1 MIEIRGLAK
10 SYGDHQ
16 ALCDVSLSIRPGEFV
31 VVLGPSGAGKST
43 LLRCINRLIEP
54 TAGDIVVDG
63 TSLSSNRRDLRL
75 LRRNVAM
82 IFQQHNLVKR
92 LCVLKNV
99 LVGRMADL
107 SPILSSAAALP
118 RGRREDRAALPRA
131 GRDDATRPRSR
142 ADALSGGE
150 QQRVGIA
157 RALAQQPKFML
168 ADEPVAS
175 LDPKTSRIV
184 LTYLKKSCKES
195 NIAVLCNLHQID
207 YALEFAERVVGL
219 SAGRVVYDGP
229 PAGVSGDVIR
239 SIYPGLDDP
248 NVLDAAQRL
257 TERRRAAAEADRRRS
272 PLSKRGPETM
282 SLQFVVNKPRGPLG
296 WWIMVPIL
304 RRHASP
310 SSGGRPSAPSSASP
324 ASSTGLPWIGDF
336 LGRMLP
342 PNFAFM
348 QKLVQPAIETVQI
361 ALWGTLLGIVLAL
374 PVCFFAARNLSPMP
388 AVFHSL
394 RQVLNVMRGINE
406 IILALIFVAAVGLGP
421 FAGVLAIALH
431 GAGMLGKF
439 FAEAIEE
446 IDEGPLD
453 ALRAAGA
460 GTLAD
465 ASCSACC
472 RRSCRPGSASCS
484 TASRP
489 TSASRPCSAWSAR
502 AASASS

>member
-92 LCVLKNV
+92 LSVLKNV

-107 SPILSSAAALP
+107 SPILSSLQLFPEADVKIALHCLEQVAMSHKA
-118 RGRREDRAALPRA
+118 RN
-131 GRDDATRPRSR
+131 R
-142 ADALSGGE
+142 ADTLSGGE

-175 LDPKTSRIV
+175 LDPKTSRTV
-184 LTYLKKSCKES
+184 LNYLKKSCKES

-219 SAGRVVYDGP
+219 SAGRVVYDGA

-257 TERRRAAAEADRRRS
+257 TERRRAAAEAEGALATATVD
-272 PLSKRGPETM
+272 
-282 SLQFVVNKPRGPLG
+282 
-296 WWIMVPIL
+296 
-304 RRHASP
+304 
-310 SSGGRPSAPSSASP
+310 GRA
-324 ASSTGLPWIGDF
+324 
-336 LGRMLP
+336 
-342 PNFAFM
+342 
-348 QKLVQPAIETVQI
+348 
-361 ALWGTLLGIVLAL
+361 
-374 PVCFFAARNLSPMP
+374 
-388 AVFHSL
+388 
-394 RQVLNVMRGINE
+394 
-406 IILALIFVAAVGLGP
+406 
-421 FAGVLAIALH
+421 
-431 GAGMLGKF
+431 
-439 FAEAIEE
+439 
-446 IDEGPLD
+446 
-453 ALRAAGA
+453 
-460 GTLAD
+460 
-465 ASCSACC
+465 
-472 RRSCRPGSASCS
+472 
-484 TASRP
+484 
-489 TSASRPCSAWSAR
+489 
-502 AASASS
+502 

>member
-16 ALCDVSLSIRPGEFV
+16 ALHDVSLSIRPGEFV

-63 TSLSSNRRDLRL
+63 TPLSSNRRDLRL

-92 LCVLKNV
+92 LSVLKNV

-107 SPILSSAAALP
+107 SPILSSLQLFPEADVKIALHCLEQVAMSHKA
-118 RGRREDRAALPRA
+118 RN
-131 GRDDATRPRSR
+131 R

-175 LDPKTSRIV
+175 LDPKTSRTV

-219 SAGRVVYDGP
+219 SGGRVVYDGA

-257 TERRRAAAEADRRRS
+257 TERRRAAAEA
-272 PLSKRGPETM
+272 E
-282 SLQFVVNKPRGPLG
+282 
-296 WWIMVPIL
+296 
-304 RRHASP
+304 A
-310 SSGGRPSAPSSASP
+310 
-324 ASSTGLPWIGDF
+324 
-336 LGRMLP
+336 
-342 PNFAFM
+342 
-348 QKLVQPAIETVQI
+348 
-361 ALWGTLLGIVLAL
+361 VLAL
-374 PVCFFAARNLSPMP
+374 
-388 AVFHSL
+388 
-394 RQVLNVMRGINE
+394 
-406 IILALIFVAAVGLGP
+406 
-421 FAGVLAIALH
+421 
-431 GAGMLGKF
+431 
-439 FAEAIEE
+439 
-446 IDEGPLD
+446 EG
-453 ALRAAGA
+453 RA
-460 GTLAD
+460 
-465 ASCSACC
+465 
-472 RRSCRPGSASCS
+472 
-484 TASRP
+484 
-489 TSASRPCSAWSAR
+489 
-502 AASASS
+502 

>member
-16 ALCDVSLSIRPGEFV
+16 ALHDVSLSIRPGEFV

-54 TAGDIVVDG
+54 SAGDIVVDG
-63 TSLSSNRRDLRL
+63 TPLTSNRRDLRL

-92 LCVLKNV
+92 LSVLKNV

-107 SPILSSAAALP
+107 SPILSSLQLFPEADVKIALNCLEQVAMSHKA
-118 RGRREDRAALPRA
+118 RN
-131 GRDDATRPRSR
+131 R

-175 LDPKTSRIV
+175 LDPKTSRTV

-219 SAGRVVYDGP
+219 SAGRVVYDGA

-257 TERRRAAAEADRRRS
+257 TERRRAAAEA
-272 PLSKRGPETM
+272 
-282 SLQFVVNKPRGPLG
+282 
-296 WWIMVPIL
+296 
-304 RRHASP
+304 
-310 SSGGRPSAPSSASP
+310 
-324 ASSTGLPWIGDF
+324 
-336 LGRMLP
+336 
-342 PNFAFM
+342 
-348 QKLVQPAIETVQI
+348 ETVP
-361 ALWGTLLGIVLAL
+361 AL
-374 PVCFFAARNLSPMP
+374 
-388 AVFHSL
+388 
-394 RQVLNVMRGINE
+394 
-406 IILALIFVAAVGLGP
+406 
-421 FAGVLAIALH
+421 
-431 GAGMLGKF
+431 
-439 FAEAIEE
+439 
-446 IDEGPLD
+446 EG
-453 ALRAAGA
+453 RA
-460 GTLAD
+460 
-465 ASCSACC
+465 
-472 RRSCRPGSASCS
+472 
-484 TASRP
+484 
-489 TSASRPCSAWSAR
+489 
-502 AASASS
+502 

>member
-16 ALCDVSLSIRPGEFV
+16 ALQDVSLSIRPGEFV

-92 LCVLKNV
+92 LSVLKNV

-107 SPILSSAAALP
+107 SPILSSLQLFPEADVKIALHCL
-118 RGRREDRAALPRA
+118 EQVAMSHKA
-131 GRDDATRPRSR
+131 RSR

-184 LTYLKKSCKES
+184 LNYLKKSCKDS

-229 PAGVSGDVIR
+229 PAGVNGDVIR

-257 TERRRAAAEADRRRS
+257 TERRRAAAEA
-272 PLSKRGPETM
+272 ET
-282 SLQFVVNKPRGPLG
+282 
-296 WWIMVPIL
+296 
-304 RRHASP
+304 A
-310 SSGGRPSAPSSASP
+310 
-324 ASSTGLPWIGDF
+324 
-336 LGRMLP
+336 
-342 PNFAFM
+342 
-348 QKLVQPAIETVQI
+348 
-361 ALWGTLLGIVLAL
+361 LAL
-374 PVCFFAARNLSPMP
+374 
-388 AVFHSL
+388 
-394 RQVLNVMRGINE
+394 
-406 IILALIFVAAVGLGP
+406 
-421 FAGVLAIALH
+421 
-431 GAGMLGKF
+431 
-439 FAEAIEE
+439 EE
-446 IDEGPLD
+446 
-453 ALRAAGA
+453 RA
-460 GTLAD
+460 
-465 ASCSACC
+465 
-472 RRSCRPGSASCS
+472 
-484 TASRP
+484 
-489 TSASRPCSAWSAR
+489 
-502 AASASS
+502 

>member
-16 ALCDVSLSIRPGEFV
+16 ALHDVSLSIRPGEFV

-92 LCVLKNV
+92 LSVLKNV

-107 SPILSSAAALP
+107 SPILSSLQLFPEADVKIALHCLEQVAMSHKA
-118 RGRREDRAALPRA
+118 RN
-131 GRDDATRPRSR
+131 R

-175 LDPKTSRIV
+175 LDPNTSRTV
-184 LTYLKKSCKES
+184 LNYLKKSCKES

-219 SAGRVVYDGP
+219 SAGRVVYDGA

-257 TERRRAAAEADRRRS
+257 TERRRAAAEA
-272 PLSKRGPETM
+272 E
-282 SLQFVVNKPRGPLG
+282 
-296 WWIMVPIL
+296 
-304 RRHASP
+304 
-310 SSGGRPSAPSSASP
+310 
-324 ASSTGLPWIGDF
+324 
-336 LGRMLP
+336 
-342 PNFAFM
+342 
-348 QKLVQPAIETVQI
+348 I
-361 ALWGTLLGIVLAL
+361 AL
-374 PVCFFAARNLSPMP
+374 
-388 AVFHSL
+388 
-394 RQVLNVMRGINE
+394 
-406 IILALIFVAAVGLGP
+406 
-421 FAGVLAIALH
+421 
-431 GAGMLGKF
+431 
-439 FAEAIEE
+439 
-446 IDEGPLD
+446 
-453 ALRAAGA
+453 
-460 GTLAD
+460 
-465 ASCSACC
+465 
-472 RRSCRPGSASCS
+472 
-484 TASRP
+484 
-489 TSASRPCSAWSAR
+489 
-502 AASASS
+502 AASAASVEERA

>member
-16 ALCDVSLSIRPGEFV
+16 ALHDVSLSIRPGEFV

-54 TAGDIVVDG
+54 TAGDILVDG

-92 LCVLKNV
+92 LSVLKNV

-107 SPILSSAAALP
+107 SSILSSLQLFPEADVKIALHCLEQVAMSHKA
-118 RGRREDRAALPRA
+118 RN
-131 GRDDATRPRSR
+131 R

-175 LDPKTSRIV
+175 LDPKTSRTV
-184 LTYLKKSCKES
+184 LNYLKKSCKES

-257 TERRRAAAEADRRRS
+257 TERRRAAAEA
-272 PLSKRGPETM
+272 E
-282 SLQFVVNKPRGPLG
+282 
-296 WWIMVPIL
+296 
-304 RRHASP
+304 
-310 SSGGRPSAPSSASP
+310 
-324 ASSTGLPWIGDF
+324 
-336 LGRMLP
+336 
-342 PNFAFM
+342 
-348 QKLVQPAIETVQI
+348 I
-361 ALWGTLLGIVLAL
+361 AL
-374 PVCFFAARNLSPMP
+374 
-388 AVFHSL
+388 
-394 RQVLNVMRGINE
+394 
-406 IILALIFVAAVGLGP
+406 
-421 FAGVLAIALH
+421 
-431 GAGMLGKF
+431 
-439 FAEAIEE
+439 
-446 IDEGPLD
+446 
-453 ALRAAGA
+453 
-460 GTLAD
+460 
-465 ASCSACC
+465 
-472 RRSCRPGSASCS
+472 
-484 TASRP
+484 
-489 TSASRPCSAWSAR
+489 
-502 AASASS
+502 AASATSVEERA

>member
-16 ALCDVSLSIRPGEFV
+16 ALRDVSLSIRPGEFV

-54 TAGDIVVDG
+54 TAGDILVDG

-92 LCVLKNV
+92 LSVLKNV

-107 SPILSSAAALP
+107 SPVLSSLQLFPEADVKIAMHCLEQVAM
-118 RGRREDRAALPRA
+118 AHKA
-131 GRDDATRPRSR
+131 RSR

-175 LDPKTSRIV
+175 LDPKTSRTV
-184 LTYLKKSCKES
+184 LNYLKKSCKDS

-219 SAGRVVYDGP
+219 SSGEVVYDGA

-257 TERRRAAAEADRRRS
+257 TERRRAAADA
-272 PLSKRGPETM
+272 
-282 SLQFVVNKPRGPLG
+282 V
-296 WWIMVPIL
+296 
-304 RRHASP
+304 
-310 SSGGRPSAPSSASP
+310 
-324 ASSTGLPWIGDF
+324 
-336 LGRMLP
+336 
-342 PNFAFM
+342 
-348 QKLVQPAIETVQI
+348 I
-361 ALWGTLLGIVLAL
+361 A
-374 PVCFFAARNLSPMP
+374 
-388 AVFHSL
+388 
-394 RQVLNVMRGINE
+394 Q
-406 IILALIFVAAVGLGP
+406 
-421 FAGVLAIALH
+421 
-431 GAGMLGKF
+431 
-439 FAEAIEE
+439 
-446 IDEGPLD
+446 
-453 ALRAAGA
+453 
-460 GTLAD
+460 
-465 ASCSACC
+465 
-472 RRSCRPGSASCS
+472 
-484 TASRP
+484 
-489 TSASRPCSAWSAR
+489 
-502 AASASS
+502 AASAQSSSDGRA

>member
-16 ALCDVSLSIRPGEFV
+16 ALQDVSLSIRPGEFV

-92 LCVLKNV
+92 LSVLKNV

-107 SPILSSAAALP
+107 SPILSSLQLFPEADVKIALHCLEQVAMSHKA
-118 RGRREDRAALPRA
+118 RN
-131 GRDDATRPRSR
+131 R

-184 LTYLKKSCKES
+184 LNYLKKSCKDS

-257 TERRRAAAEADRRRS
+257 TERRRAAAEA
-272 PLSKRGPETM
+272 E
-282 SLQFVVNKPRGPLG
+282 
-296 WWIMVPIL
+296 
-304 RRHASP
+304 
-310 SSGGRPSAPSSASP
+310 
-324 ASSTGLPWIGDF
+324 
-336 LGRMLP
+336 
-342 PNFAFM
+342 
-348 QKLVQPAIETVQI
+348 I
-361 ALWGTLLGIVLAL
+361 AL
-374 PVCFFAARNLSPMP
+374 
-388 AVFHSL
+388 
-394 RQVLNVMRGINE
+394 
-406 IILALIFVAAVGLGP
+406 
-421 FAGVLAIALH
+421 
-431 GAGMLGKF
+431 
-439 FAEAIEE
+439 
-446 IDEGPLD
+446 
-453 ALRAAGA
+453 
-460 GTLAD
+460 
-465 ASCSACC
+465 
-472 RRSCRPGSASCS
+472 
-484 TASRP
+484 
-489 TSASRPCSAWSAR
+489 
-502 AASASS
+502 AASATSVEERA

>member
-16 ALCDVSLSIRPGEFV
+16 ALHDVSLSIRPGEFV

-63 TSLSSNRRDLRL
+63 TPLSSNRRDLRL

-92 LCVLKNV
+92 LSVLKNV

-107 SPILSSAAALP
+107 SPILSSLQLFPEADVKIALHCLEQVAMSHKA
-118 RGRREDRAALPRA
+118 RN
-131 GRDDATRPRSR
+131 R

-175 LDPKTSRIV
+175 LDPKTSRTV
-184 LTYLKKSCKES
+184 LNYLKKSCKES

-219 SAGRVVYDGP
+219 SAGRVVYDGA

-257 TERRRAAAEADRRRS
+257 TERRRAAAEA
-272 PLSKRGPETM
+272 ET
-282 SLQFVVNKPRGPLG
+282 
-296 WWIMVPIL
+296 
-304 RRHASP
+304 A
-310 SSGGRPSAPSSASP
+310 
-324 ASSTGLPWIGDF
+324 
-336 LGRMLP
+336 
-342 PNFAFM
+342 
-348 QKLVQPAIETVQI
+348 
-361 ALWGTLLGIVLAL
+361 LAL
-374 PVCFFAARNLSPMP
+374 
-388 AVFHSL
+388 
-394 RQVLNVMRGINE
+394 
-406 IILALIFVAAVGLGP
+406 
-421 FAGVLAIALH
+421 
-431 GAGMLGKF
+431 
-439 FAEAIEE
+439 
-446 IDEGPLD
+446 EG
-453 ALRAAGA
+453 RA
-460 GTLAD
+460 
-465 ASCSACC
+465 
-472 RRSCRPGSASCS
+472 
-484 TASRP
+484 
-489 TSASRPCSAWSAR
+489 
-502 AASASS
+502 

>member
-16 ALCDVSLSIRPGEFV
+16 ALHDVSLSIRPGEFV

-63 TSLSSNRRDLRL
+63 TPLSSNRRDLRL

-92 LCVLKNV
+92 LSVLKNV

-107 SPILSSAAALP
+107 SPILSSLQLFPEADVKIAQHCLEQVAMSHKA
-118 RGRREDRAALPRA
+118 RN
-131 GRDDATRPRSR
+131 R

-175 LDPKTSRIV
+175 LDPKTSRTV
-184 LTYLKKSCKES
+184 LNYLKKSCKES

-219 SAGRVVYDGP
+219 SAGRVVYDGA

-257 TERRRAAAEADRRRS
+257 TERRRAAAEA
-272 PLSKRGPETM
+272 E
-282 SLQFVVNKPRGPLG
+282 
-296 WWIMVPIL
+296 
-304 RRHASP
+304 A
-310 SSGGRPSAPSSASP
+310 
-324 ASSTGLPWIGDF
+324 
-336 LGRMLP
+336 
-342 PNFAFM
+342 
-348 QKLVQPAIETVQI
+348 
-361 ALWGTLLGIVLAL
+361 VLAL
-374 PVCFFAARNLSPMP
+374 
-388 AVFHSL
+388 
-394 RQVLNVMRGINE
+394 
-406 IILALIFVAAVGLGP
+406 
-421 FAGVLAIALH
+421 
-431 GAGMLGKF
+431 
-439 FAEAIEE
+439 
-446 IDEGPLD
+446 EG
-453 ALRAAGA
+453 RA
-460 GTLAD
+460 
-465 ASCSACC
+465 
-472 RRSCRPGSASCS
+472 
-484 TASRP
+484 
-489 TSASRPCSAWSAR
+489 
-502 AASASS
+502 

>member
-92 LCVLKNV
+92 LSVLKNV

-107 SPILSSAAALP
+107 SPILSSLQLFPEADVKIAMHCLEQVAMSHKA
-118 RGRREDRAALPRA
+118 RN
-131 GRDDATRPRSR
+131 R

-184 LTYLKKSCKES
+184 LNYLKKSCKES

-257 TERRRAAAEADRRRS
+257 TERRRAAAEA
-272 PLSKRGPETM
+272 E
-282 SLQFVVNKPRGPLG
+282 
-296 WWIMVPIL
+296 
-304 RRHASP
+304 
-310 SSGGRPSAPSSASP
+310 
-324 ASSTGLPWIGDF
+324 
-336 LGRMLP
+336 
-342 PNFAFM
+342 
-348 QKLVQPAIETVQI
+348 I
-361 ALWGTLLGIVLAL
+361 AL
-374 PVCFFAARNLSPMP
+374 
-388 AVFHSL
+388 
-394 RQVLNVMRGINE
+394 
-406 IILALIFVAAVGLGP
+406 
-421 FAGVLAIALH
+421 
-431 GAGMLGKF
+431 
-439 FAEAIEE
+439 
-446 IDEGPLD
+446 
-453 ALRAAGA
+453 
-460 GTLAD
+460 
-465 ASCSACC
+465 
-472 RRSCRPGSASCS
+472 
-484 TASRP
+484 
-489 TSASRPCSAWSAR
+489 
-502 AASASS
+502 AASAASVEERA